1 MALVKP
7 TNLKSSSSHTN
18 YYGICD
24 IAILSFEDRSTQY
37 DWADIYLDVTV
48 KQKGSDY
55 TKSIR
60 ISGSLEKGPDGS
72 VSGGTVLNRL
82 YHFFDIL
89 GVKAGVN
96 AKGDWETEDGQPID
110 DIAGYLTSNHAEGID
125 ANPTE
130 FPFLAY
136 VYKEKPKQAGGKVY
150 TRVHHKI
157 NANSPNGRKSLEEDM
172 NWMRSKGYLK
182 EAPLE
187 TKTVQETSTEEL
199 EEVFGSDALGN
210 M

>member
-1 MALVKP
+1 MALFKP
-7 TNLKSSSSHTN
+7 KKSENTGTN

-24 IAILSFEDRSTQY
+24 IAILDFKDISNQF
-37 DWADIYLDVTV
+37 DWADIYLNITV

-60 ISGSLEKGPDGS
+60 IAGSLEKEPDGS
-72 VSGGTVLNRL
+72 IKGGSVLNRL
-82 YHFFDIL
+82 YHFFDVL
-89 GVKAGVN
+89 GVKAGIN
-96 AKGDWETEDGQPID
+96 SKGDWESEDGQPIKD
-110 DIAGYLTSNHAEGID
+110 VAKFLNDNHAEGID
-125 ANPTE
+125 ANPTT

-136 VYKEKPKQAGGKVY
+136 VYKEKPKTADAMVY

-157 NANSPNGRKSLEEDM
+157 NVNSTDGRKKLEDDM
-172 NWMRSKGYLK
+172 KWLREKGYLK
-182 EAPLE
+182 EAPIE
-187 TKTVQETSTEEL
+187 AQTVQDKSIQEM

>member
-1 MALVKP
+1 MALIKP
-7 TNLKSSSSHTN
+7 TTSDKQSVN

-24 IAILSFEDRSTQY
+24 IAVLNFQDRSPQY
-37 DWADIYLDVTV
+37 DWADIYLDITV

-60 ISGSLEKGPDGS
+60 LAGSLDKGPDGS
-72 VSGGTVLNRL
+72 VSGGSVLNRL
-82 YHFFDIL
+82 YHLFDIL
-89 GVKAGVN
+89 GVKAGIN
-96 AKGDWETEDGQPID
+96 AKGSWETEDGQAIEN
-110 DIAGYLTSNHAEGID
+110 IANYLNESYAEGID
-125 ANPTE
+125 SSPTK

-136 VYKEKPKQAGGKVY
+136 VYKEKPKQVDGKVY

-157 NANSPNGRKSLEEDM
+157 NVNSVDGRKKLEDDM
-172 NWMRSKGYLK
+172 NWLREKGYLK

-187 TKTVQETSTEEL
+187 NKTVQDKTMEEL
-199 EEVFGSDALGN
+199 EEVFGSDSLGN

>member
-7 TNLKSSSSHTN
+7 ANLKSSSSHTN
-18 YYGICD
+18 YYVICD
-24 IAILSFEDRSTQY
+24 IAILSFQDKSAQY

-136 VYKEKPKQAGGKVY
+136 VYKEKPKQSGGKVY

-157 NANSPNGRKSLEEDM
+157 NANSEEGRRKLTDDV
-172 NWMRSKGYLK
+172 NWFKSKGFIK
-182 EAPLE
+182 EAKLE
-187 TKTVQETSTEEL
+187 DPKSTVEEM
-199 EEVFGSDALGN
+199 EEVFGSDAIGN

>member
-1 MALVKP
+1 MALIKP
-7 TNLKSSSSHTN
+7 KTSDKSNVN

-24 IAILSFEDRSTQY
+24 IAILNFQDRSAQY
-37 DWADIYLDVTV
+37 DWADIYLDITI

-60 ISGSLEKGPDGS
+60 LAGSLEKGPDGS
-72 VSGGTVLNRL
+72 ISGGSVLNRL
-82 YHFFDIL
+82 YHLFDII
-89 GVKAGVN
+89 GVKAGIN
-96 AKGDWETEDGQPID
+96 AKGEWETEDGKPIK
-110 DIAGYLTSNHAEGID
+110 DIAKYLTDGHSEGID
-125 ANPTE
+125 STPTK

-136 VYKEKPKQAGGKVY
+136 VYKEKPKQVDGKVY

-157 NANSPNGRKSLEEDM
+157 NVNSTDGRKKLEDDM
-172 NWMRSKGYLK
+172 NWLREKGYLK

-187 TKTVQETSTEEL
+187 SKSTQDKTIEEL
-199 EEVFGSDALGN
+199 EEVFGSDSLGN